1 MYSWLQFF
9 YILFMNLLLEKF
21 QKKSKNVEL
30 QLMIVTRNIISRNAF
45 RENKL
50 NVVEVYYI
58 SYLIHL
64 LSTDGVYGS
73 D

>member
-1 MYSWLQFF
+1 MKSQEKIWNITLQFTND
-9 YILFMNLLLEKF
+9 IGVL
-21 QKKSKNVEL
+21 
-30 QLMIVTRNIISRNAF
+30 RNQR
-45 RENKL
+45 NKL

-58 SYLIHL
+58 SYLIRL

>member
-58 SYLIHL
+58 SYHIRL

>member
-1 MYSWLQFF
+1 MKSQEKIWNITLQFTND
-9 YILFMNLLLEKF
+9 ISVL
-21 QKKSKNVEL
+21 
-30 QLMIVTRNIISRNAF
+30 RNQR
-45 RENKL
+45 NKL